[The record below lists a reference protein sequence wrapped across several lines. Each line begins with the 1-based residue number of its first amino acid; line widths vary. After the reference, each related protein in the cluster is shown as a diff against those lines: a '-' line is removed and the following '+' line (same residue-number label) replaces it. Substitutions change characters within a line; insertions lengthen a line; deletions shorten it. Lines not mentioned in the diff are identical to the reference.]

1 MSDLM
6 EDLAGTPREW
16 ARAVVWALG
25 IVLLTWAVL

>member
-16 ARAVVWALG
+16 ARAVAWA
-25 IVLLTWAVL
+25 IAVILLTWAVL

>member
-16 ARAVVWALG
+16 ARAVAWALG
-25 IVLLTWAVL
+25 IVLFTWAVL